1 MERRQDIVLGVVFAA
16 LGLFAAVRA
25 AAYAGASGTYP
36 MVLGLALSGFGI
48 LVAGKAVLRG
58 KREPRP
64 LTLHAGRVAITVAIG
79 AVYLALVPVLGFYT
93 ASALVVL
100 ALPLALGFRQP
111 VFLALTTAVFI
122 AIVWVVFSI
131 VLEKP
136 LPAEF
141 WQTF

>member
-1 MERRQDIVLGVVFAA
+1 MAVLG
-16 LGLFAAVRA
+16 G
-25 AAYAGASGTYP
+25 
-36 MVLGLALSGFGI
+36 
-48 LVAGKAVLRG
+48 
-58 KREPRP
+58 
-64 LTLHAGRVAITVAIG
+64 
-79 AVYLALVPVLGFYT
+79 LGFYT